1 MGALSLSR
9 IGARN
14 CLPLPLIQSYRSRR
28 MLAEHHAVERSEMQG
43 LTYGEVDILSFVKM
57 LRLAGARD
65 NQVFVDLVSYTSFSL
80 LTASRDAELGKLS
93 SPRHSQ
99 ELNSCDALV

>member
-1 MGALSLSR
+1 
-9 IGARN
+9 
-14 CLPLPLIQSYRSRR
+14 

-65 NQVFVDLVSYTSFSL
+65 NQVFVDLVSYTSFSPSL
-80 LTASRDAELGKLS
+80 PPGMRSWENSRRLGTL
-93 SPRHSQ
+93 R
-99 ELNSCDALV
+99 N

>member
-1 MGALSLSR
+1 
-9 IGARN
+9 
-14 CLPLPLIQSYRSRR
+14 